1 MQPAPEWKS
10 SEETVAVIGSSSW
23 DEFLILDRFPRPGV
37 GAVVTACAEAGGGTA
52 ANVAVALA
60 RLGVRPLLVTTVGD
74 DAWGQRLVSELSRE
88 RLELHL
94 VPPRAQSSTDH
105 CTILVS
111 PEPERTILW
120 SPGARL
126 RLGDPLP
133 LERVFQCRVVVIDVE
148 DDDLRQFLL
157 DLPAHV
163 APRTRI
169 VGPLTHLATLPCERA
184 RRLAIQHDVL
194 IGNEDEACAVTGCT
208 SVDAAL
214 EALRRWMPLG
224 ATRLVAISRGR
235 DGCILATM
243 RETVRVPAFEV
254 RAIDPTG
261 AGDTFAAGIVYGLLR
276 RLPLSELGRLAN
288 AMGALATRALGA
300 RAALP
305 TRDELEAFLSGV
317 SHVHR

>member
-1 MQPAPEWKS
+1 VQPKPMSES
-10 SEETVAVIGSSSW
+10 SQGTVAVIGSSSW
-23 DEFLILDRFPRPGV
+23 DEFFVLDRYPRS
-37 GAVVTACAEAGGGTA
+37 GASAIVTARAEAGGGTA

-74 DAWGQRLVSELSRE
+74 DAWGQRLVSELSGE
-88 RLELHL
+88 LLELHL
-94 VPPRAQSSTDH
+94 VPPRAQSSTDR

-120 SPGARL
+120 FPGARL

-148 DDDLRQFLL
+148 DADLRQFLL

-163 APRTRI
+163 APRTRL
-169 VGPLTHLATLPCERA
+169 VGPLTHLAPLPSERA
-184 RRLAIQHDVL
+184 RQLALQHDVL
-194 IGNEDEACAVTGCT
+194 IGNEDEVCAITGCT

-214 EALRRWMPLG
+214 EALRGWMPLG
-224 ATRLVAISRGR
+224 TTRLVAISRGR

-243 RETVRVPAFEV
+243 SETVRVPAFEV

-261 AGDTFAAGIVYGLLR
+261 AGDAFAAGIIYGLLR
-276 RLPLSELGRLAN
+276 RLPLSEVGRLAN

-300 RAALP
+300 RTALP
-305 TRDELEAFLSGV
+305 TRDELETFLNGV
-317 SHVHR
+317 PHVHR